1 MKRINCY
8 VNVTE
13 EEMKIADRI
22 AEKLGYTSRTE
33 ILTALVQALIYAE
46 PFRKETRELN
56 SILTAETE
64 LSAIRDAF
72 FEILEE
78 YAFPVVAMHGPDY
91 ACRVLADD
99 LKAWMY
105 QKCHAVPQD
114 TEMKEWVRLYYSLK
128 KGDIIRYRIAQ
139 TTAQF
144 AEEYAEKENEAYA

>member
-1 MKRINCY
+1 MTRITCY

-33 ILTALVQALIYAE
+33 ILTALVQSLIYGE

-56 SILTAETE
+56 AILTADTE

-72 FEILEE
+72 FAILDE
-78 YAFPVVAMHGPDY
+78 YAFPVIAMHGPDY
-91 ACRVLADD
+91 ACRALSDD

-105 QKCHAVPQD
+105 QRCKAVPQD
-114 TEMKEWVRLYYSLK
+114 AEMKEWVRLYYTVK

-144 AEEYAEKENEAYA
+144 AEEYEEKENEADA